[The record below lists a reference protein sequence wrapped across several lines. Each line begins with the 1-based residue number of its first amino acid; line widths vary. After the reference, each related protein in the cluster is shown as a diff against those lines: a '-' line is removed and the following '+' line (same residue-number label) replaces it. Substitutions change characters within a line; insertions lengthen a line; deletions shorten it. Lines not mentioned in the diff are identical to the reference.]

1 METVETYSNEFKEV
15 CAFYGAAMHLAQV
28 LEHGIVNALFFLDF
42 IPRKNSDW
50 TDKEFENFFDEQF
63 TKTFGKLVHSLKKIT
78 VVPESFETL
87 IHKSNKRRNYLAHA
101 FFRENMDLLYAGGFD
116 QIMTNLNED
125 LDLFRETDAALT
137 SLLEPLWLKF
147 GWTIQGIEEEAE
159 KYKAELGKSQT
170 S

>member
-1 METVETYSNEFKEV
+1 
-15 CAFYGAAMHLAQV
+15 
-28 LEHGIVNALFFLDF
+28 
-42 IPRKNSDW
+42 
-50 TDKEFENFFDEQF
+50 
-63 TKTFGKLVHSLKKIT
+63 
-78 VVPESFETL
+78 
-87 IHKSNKRRNYLAHA
+87 
-101 FFRENMDLLYAGGFD
+101 MDLLYAGGLD
-116 QIMTNLNED
+116 HIMTNLNED